1 MTPPT
6 PQSKDSANTTAV
18 QSSSDWTI
26 GSSWITLGA
35 LIAVILLLSRIGMV
49 TNQPAFAEMVV
60 TDAGYTMMTTDGGSD
75 EVLVLIDSRDES
87 ILVYRVGPSGGLD
100 LLERESLSGIF
111 TRAKTQ
117 ALGSP

>member
-1 MTPPT
+1 MTLQP
-6 PQSKDSANTTAV
+6 PQSKDTANTPSARST
-18 QSSSDWTI
+18 SDWSI
-26 GSSWITLGA
+26 GSSWITLAA
-35 LIAVILLLSRIGMV
+35 LIAIILLLSRIGMV

-87 ILVYRVGPSGGLD
+87 ILVYRVGPTGGLD

-111 TRAKTQ
+111 SRAKTQ